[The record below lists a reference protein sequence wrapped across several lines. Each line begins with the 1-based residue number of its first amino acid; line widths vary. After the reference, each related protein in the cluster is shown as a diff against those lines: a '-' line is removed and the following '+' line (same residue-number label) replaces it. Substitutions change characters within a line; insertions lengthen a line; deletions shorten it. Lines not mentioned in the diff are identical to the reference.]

1 MDGIVA
7 SDFSGR
13 LRLRFKTQAIRPL
26 DYELLSVEIR
36 GLSGICDCCYNI
48 LTGSFL
54 ITYNPKTSARTLI
67 FTAVINFKPSNKPI
81 IPWAGEGRPE
91 NILPPNPI
99 WSHLGTTL
107 LLPVPIRAA
116 INILKAIPRLFKGIF
131 SLIRGSLDVDVLDAV
146 ALAVCFLRRDFR
158 GVGVL
163 LFFFSLGHFLET
175 WTKNRSRAGLYNSLA
190 GQVEKVWI
198 KTVDGLEMLVD
209 ESEITINSLVIV
221 RAGSLIPV
229 DGTVEEGE
237 ALVNQ
242 ASMTGEALPIH
253 RSCGASVFAGTTVEE
268 GEIVVRATKVGGETR
283 VRSIIRYIEDSEA
296 SKAGLQGRAE
306 RLSDSIVPLS
316 FLLSILVF
324 IITRDPLKAGNV
336 LLVDYSCAIRLS
348 TPLAVLTAMREGNDR
363 GILIKGGR
371 YLEEMAGA
379 NTAVFDKT
387 GTLTQARPVVEEVIP
402 FGAFSRDEALRLAAC
417 LEEHFPHPVGRAIV
431 RAAMEKGLHHEEEH
445 AKVNYIVAH
454 GISSTWRGLEVVL
467 GSYHFVVDDIGL
479 CLSSSEIAAVE
490 IEVKKGCSVLFMV
503 VGGTLAALISIR
515 DKLRPEAAGVMN
527 KLSTAGLSHT
537 IMLTGDVEG
546 AATVVAREV
555 GISEFQAQM
564 LPDQKADFVDGLV
577 KSGRQVLMV
586 GDGLNDSAAL
596 SRANV
601 GVSLGDSSALAK
613 DVANIL
619 LLNDDL
625 NDLVLARNL
634 STKTMSRIKSNYW
647 IIVTLNT
654 AFIGLGIF
662 GTLGPG
668 MMALMHNATTAAVAW
683 RATRPYLLADSSSP
697 TNKSSIANNKEEK

>member
-1 MDGIVA
+1 MDGMVTT
-7 SDFSGR
+7 DLPGR
-13 LRLRFKTQAIRPL
+13 LRLRFKAQTIRPL
-26 DYELLSVEIR
+26 DYEILCRDIKL
-36 GLSGICDCCYNI
+36 LSGIYDCCYNL

-54 ITYNPKTSARTLI
+54 ILYHPEGQTKTLI
-67 FTAVINFKPSNKPI
+67 FTSVIDFQPSNKAAISSP
-81 IPWAGEGRPE
+81 GESSPE
-91 NILPPNPI
+91 NILPSNPI
-99 WSHLGTTL
+99 WSHLGTNL
-107 LLPVPIRAA
+107 LLPFPIRAA
-116 INILKAIPRLFKGIF
+116 VNILKSIPRLLKGIF
-131 SLIRGSLDVDVLDAV
+131 SLIKGSLDVDVLDAV
-146 ALAVCFLRRDFR
+146 ALTVCFLRRDFR
-158 GVGVL
+158 GVGIL
-163 LFFFSLGHFLET
+163 LFFFSLGHFLEM
-175 WTKNRSRAGLYNSLA
+175 WTKNRSRSGLYRSLA

-198 KTVDGLEMLVD
+198 KTPDGLEMLVD

-242 ASMTGEALPIH
+242 ASMTGEALAVH
-253 RSCGASVFAGTTVEE
+253 RTQGTSVFAGTTVEE

-283 VRSIIRYIEDSEA
+283 VRSIVRYIEDSEA

-306 RLSDSIVPLS
+306 RLADSIVPFS
-316 FLLSILVF
+316 FLLSALVF
-324 IITRDPLKAGNV
+324 LITRDPLKAGNV

-348 TPLAVLTAMREGNDR
+348 TPLAVLTAMREGNNK

-387 GTLTQARPVVEEVIP
+387 GTLTQAKPVVEEILP
-402 FGAFSRDEALRLAAC
+402 FGNFNQDEALRLAAC

-431 RAAMEKGLHHEEEH
+431 RAAREKNLHHEEEH
-445 AKVNYIVAH
+445 AKVNYVVAH
-454 GISSTWRGLEVVL
+454 GICSTWREMEVVL
-467 GSYHFVVDDIGL
+467 GSHHFVVDDIGISL
-479 CLSSSEIAAVE
+479 NAVE
-490 IEVKKGCSVLFMV
+490 IASVEDQTKKGCSVLYLA
-503 VGGTLAALISIR
+503 VGGSLAAIISIR
-515 DKLRPEAAGVMN
+515 DKLRPEARTVMD
-527 KLSTAGLSHT
+527 KLATAGLSQT

-546 AATVVAREV
+546 AAATVAREV
-555 GISEFQAQM
+555 GISEYRAQM
-564 LPDQKADFVDGLV
+564 LPNHKAEFIENLV
-577 KSGRQVLMV
+577 KSGRHVLMM

-625 NDLVLARNL
+625 HDLVLARNL
-634 STKTMSRIKSNYW
+634 STKTMRRIKSNYW
-647 IIVTLNT
+647 FIVALNT

-668 MMALMHNATTAAVAW
+668 LMALLHNATTAAVAW
-683 RATRPYLLADSSSP
+683 RATRPYLVERKTIESNETAH
-697 TNKSSIANNKEEK
+697 E